1 MTEQLETTRRIPLN
15 RDRVLGA
22 AVVLAD
28 ETGINSLSMR
38 RLAQELGVVPM
49 ALYKHVA
56 NKDELFNGMVDAV
69 IAEIGAPAPAA
80 DWKAGVRA
88 RVLAARQA
96 LLRHPW
102 ARQVI
107 ESRTTKSPAVLGY
120 MDDFIGLF
128 LAGGFSV
135 DLTHHVM
142 HALGSRMWGFTQELF
157 DDQAGPAAE
166 SPAAEGGATESNE
179 VTPEHA
185 AMLQEMA
192 ARYPNILQVAMAA
205 GHEEDSVVGR
215 GCDDQFEFEF
225 ALDLLLDG
233 FERLHAQSW
242 TSRRA
247 NPSGPGET
255 HPGTFST
262 VNLLA

>member
-88 RVLAARQA
+88 RILDARRA

-107 ESRTTKSPAVLGY
+107 ESRTTKSPAVLAY

-166 SPAAEGGATESNE
+166 GAAAESQANA
-179 VTPEHA
+179 PEQA

-192 ARYPNILQVAMAA
+192 ARYPNILQVARAA

-233 FERLHAQSW
+233 FERLHGHGW
-242 TSRRA
+242 TSRQSNA
-247 NPSGPGET
+247 STSGGGA
-255 HPGTFST
+255 PGTFPT

>member
-1 MTEQLETTRRIPLN
+1 MTEQLETTRRVPLN
-15 RDRVLGA
+15 RDRVLQA

-38 RLAQELGVVPM
+38 RLAQELRVVPM

-69 IAEIGAPAPAA
+69 IAGIGAPAPAA
-80 DWKAGVRA
+80 NWKAGVRS
-88 RVLAARQA
+88 RVLAAREA

-120 MDDFIGLF
+120 MDEFIGLF

-157 DDQAGPAAE
+157 DDQAG
-166 SPAAEGGATESNE
+166 SATETDANA
-179 VTPEHA
+179 PEHA
-185 AMLQEMA
+185 AVLQEMA

-233 FERLHAQSW
+233 FERLHAQGW
-242 TSRRA
+242 TSRRT
-247 NPSGPGET
+247 NPSGPGGP
-255 HPGTFST
+255 PGTFST
-262 VNLLA
+262 VNLPA